1 MTGPAAGQAIPCK
14 GGLNVNMEQ
23 AWLLF
28 RRTGLPEAY
37 NLYRELREREGNG
50 PGSEAVQS
58 RPRQYGGPET
68 DRPV

>member
-1 MTGPAAGQAIPCK
+1 
-14 GGLNVNMEQ
+14 LDVNMEQ

-37 NLYRELREREGNG
+37 SLYRELRERERSG
-50 PGSEAVQS
+50 PGPEAARS
-58 RPRQYGGPET
+58 RPGQSGGPGT

>member
-1 MTGPAAGQAIPCK
+1 
-14 GGLNVNMEQ
+14 MEQ

-50 PGSEAVQS
+50 PGSEAAQS
-58 RPRQYGGPET
+58 RPRHSGGPET
-68 DRPV
+68 DRPISD

>member
-14 GGLNVNMEQ
+14 GGLTVNMEQ

-37 NLYRELREREGNG
+37 SLYRALREREGNG
-50 PGSEAVQS
+50 PGSEAARS
-58 RPRQYGGPET
+58 RPGHSGGPGT